1 MSLFPSFL
9 STQFFLRARSLLTHT
24 HGKYKICLDHF
35 FLPTQTVEIS
45 SNLISKLMHGLSHN
59 KPLSF
64 FFFTGETVVYFTI
77 LQEVRMK
84 HQKFATQT
92 FAIRLSILDTSNESS
107 HPHRN
112 KDKSMRDWAPYYTS
126 KSWEW
131 IFNTGLYFI
140 ISK

>member
-9 STQFFLRARSLLTHT
+9 STQFFLRTRSLLTHT

-64 FFFTGETVVYFTI
+64 FFHGRNSGLFYYSTGGANEASEIRNSDVCNTPFNPWHIERIKSPTQKQR
-77 LQEVRMK
+77 QEYE
-84 HQKFATQT
+84 
-92 FAIRLSILDTSNESS
+92 RLSPVLHIKIMGMD
-107 HPHRN
+107 
-112 KDKSMRDWAPYYTS
+112 
-126 KSWEW
+126 
-131 IFNTGLYFI
+131 F
-140 ISK
+140 